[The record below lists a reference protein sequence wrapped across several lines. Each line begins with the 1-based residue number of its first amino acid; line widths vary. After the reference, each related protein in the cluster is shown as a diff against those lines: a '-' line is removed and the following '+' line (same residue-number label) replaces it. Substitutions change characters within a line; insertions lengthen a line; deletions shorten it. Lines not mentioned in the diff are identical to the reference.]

1 MRERERKKIVLVKDN
16 KALKKKKKKVIEFGQ
31 DQAASM
37 LKVLRPNFCG
47 PRVMR
52 SWC

>member
-16 KALKKKKKKVIEFGQ
+16 KALKKKKKVIEFRQ